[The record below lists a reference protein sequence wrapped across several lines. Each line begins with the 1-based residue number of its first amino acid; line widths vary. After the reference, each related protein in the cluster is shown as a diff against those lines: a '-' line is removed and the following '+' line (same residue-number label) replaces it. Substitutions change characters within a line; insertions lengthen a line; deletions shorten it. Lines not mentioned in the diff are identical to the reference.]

1 MLAITDNKSPM
12 VSVKEKCGCG
22 CRTRET
28 RPQAWVEAMERR
40 GSTPIES
47 FPPYQEG
54 IESWADSFLRR
65 GISPLL
71 HRSTD
76 FIVSVTVETEV
87 EVAVEAGDN
96 WSNSNR
102 GGCSKPQQKTTLHQE
117 LIDLQV
123 PFTKDG
129 SPGRCFIEMVEFIGI
144 KHFFTLGG
152 PVVARIF
159 WISNEEKDAYVD
171 SFKHCLARHL
181 YQQMRIVR
189 HYTHQCCM
197 ECIGVWFGQETVH
210 AINSWIALCVMG
222 PRGQVDLIDFQR
234 PDENCKFLRIDMDQE
249 MQTLTVNIVQ

>member
-22 CRTRET
+22 CRTLET
-28 RPQAWVEAMERR
+28 RPQPWVEAMERR

-54 IESWADSFLRR
+54 SESWADSFLLR

-87 EVAVEAGDN
+87 EVAVDAGYN

-102 GGCSKPQQKTTLHQE
+102 EECSKPKQKTTLHQE
-117 LIDLQV
+117 LMDLQV
-123 PFTKDG
+123 PCTKDG

-144 KHFFTLGG
+144 KNFFTLGY

-159 WISNEEKDAYVD
+159 
-171 SFKHCLARHL
+171 L
-181 YQQMRIVR
+181 
-189 HYTHQCCM
+189 
-197 ECIGVWFGQETVH
+197 
-210 AINSWIALCVMG
+210 
-222 PRGQVDLIDFQR
+222 
-234 PDENCKFLRIDMDQE
+234 
-249 MQTLTVNIVQ
+249 NIQ

>member
-12 VSVKEKCGCG
+12 VSVNEKCGCG
-22 CRTRET
+22 CSTLET
-28 RPQAWVEAMERR
+28 RPQTWVEAMERR

-47 FPPYQEG
+47 FPPYQERL
-54 IESWADSFLRR
+54 ESWADSFLCQ

-87 EVAVEAGDN
+87 EVAVDAGYN
-96 WSNSNR
+96 WSNSNC

-117 LIDLQV
+117 LMDLQV
-123 PFTKDG
+123 PCTKDG
-129 SPGRCFIEMVEFIGI
+129 SLGRCFIEMVDFIGI

-181 YQQMRIVR
+181 Y
-189 HYTHQCCM
+189 
-197 ECIGVWFGQETVH
+197 
-210 AINSWIALCVMG
+210 
-222 PRGQVDLIDFQR
+222 
-234 PDENCKFLRIDMDQE
+234 
-249 MQTLTVNIVQ
+249 